1 MNNIRL
7 KLNGNWIQLPDDIN
21 LNLSKSFIDDENDFS
36 YSFELPA
43 TAEVQQSLNYNNKL
57 HVLNKFS
64 SKIKA
69 ELWAYE
75 SLVLDGYLYI
85 DTANDKYYSC
95 NLIGKKNI
103 VTELSDIVDDER
115 TINKLK
121 PDKYKYRLNTIDIVP
136 VKVNSKYDASKIGEE
151 PYRCDNLGLIYP
163 LSYYGQPFTNDT
175 VGLYTVNS
183 DQPLYQGY
191 TDFGIYNKD
200 DNNDNVIDKFA
211 ILNPGTY
218 MVPSFN
224 VTDIVKSIFID
235 KYGDDVK
242 FSGNFFN
249 NPDFSNLYQTFQG
262 TIDDYYNRDNK
273 PVLTYLHSRRIGMV
287 SDGKSTVRDI
297 DGKIFEFI
305 PDNDKYVEVTED
317 SKIKFFC
324 YKLLNRTNGSDFK
337 YNDTTDKYLN
347 PIDVTDN
354 EYKNI
359 VIRPKKSGWYNIS
372 GRFVLNYNKEHESDV
387 YVTQPYQKGKI
398 FSHDS
403 TTNYLDVHSSISS
416 YVNTP
421 SHINTGSHIINDT
434 ATFYNNIWEFQIV
447 KKDSDPKLY
456 SNIYS
461 SKIQDLQGNINY
473 IKKPWF
479 KFELSGSDD
488 RGIYVPTIYGD
499 EDKNNKFPYIKFP
512 TNQSTIL
519 SNDDD
524 LVMSIRIGNQTSF
537 PIEDNIQS
545 KYFNRSTYGNI
556 LNLPIIDK
564 TSESDDYYY
573 GFKQTDEG
581 PVPDSEGVND
591 SVGGLNGINLIRLD
605 GNFVDISSMDY
616 WKTNYY
622 RGFGWTNQIKDGR
635 TIGNV
640 THKTYSKDTAFQIL
654 NNKSYSTNIKDS
666 SCKYILLKQKTGTGD
681 PGIGAYYDG
690 SKVPWKLNFDD
701 FSNVVFSRPDSDDN
715 TEGFE
720 FNVKFN
726 DYTVQDPF
734 SDTPIFTEITSN
746 ENSSAVVNYSNA
758 VYLEKG
764 VEYEFRLITPVIKDF
779 ATLEDEEPTE
789 YPVATNIDDFEFYIR
804 YFGCNEEDIDY
815 NVLKD
820 SFYRGYNYT
829 YFTQY
834 LPEEKVKDWLDN
846 LVNTF
851 NLSIKYDN
859 KNNEVII
866 ASKKNLDD
874 LRNVDDILNI
884 DKFVDFGT
892 IVSENNITI
901 ERKDLPKNF
910 IFNWGFSSE
919 DEPEVDINESNTS
932 FNIYTGGSEDDKLI
946 KSKYLPPSF
955 SSLYDST
962 NKISTPKEIYGRYD
976 KGNMSTEYIIGS
988 SIPVISKVKDFEGLL
1003 SGDYNKYNFSGS
1015 NKARLFYWYGN
1026 KDLKHITIP
1035 LGSSDI
1041 ILPRALN
1048 YDMYDK
1054 YFEEYQTNQNIP
1066 NQIFPTFVSKN
1077 PKTGVDLKNPLTI
1090 LNKYWIETPSLEYI
1104 EVTAYL
1110 PVYIY
1115 NNLTNSSIVKL
1126 DDSYFKIIKI
1136 DEYNI
1141 TGDFSCKITLS
1152 PI

>member
-1 MNNIRL
+1 MSNIRL

-57 HVLNKFS
+57 HVFNKFS

-103 VTELSDIVDDER
+103 ITELSDIVDDER

-121 PDKYKYRLNTIDIVP
+121 PDKYKYVLNTIDKAPI
-136 VKVNSKYDASKIGEE
+136 KVNSRYDASKIGEE

-163 LSYYGQPFTNDT
+163 LSYYGQPFTND
-175 VGLYTVNS
+175 VEGLNTVNS
-183 DQPLYQGY
+183 NWPLYQGY
-191 TDFGIYNKD
+191 TDFNIYSNT
-200 DNNDNVIDKFA
+200 NNDNAIDKFA
-211 ILNPGTY
+211 ISNPDRY
-218 MVPSFN
+218 MAPSFN

-273 PVLTYLHSRRIGMV
+273 PVLTHLHSGRIGMV
-287 SDGKSTVRDI
+287 SSDGKSTVRDA

-305 PDNDKYVEVTED
+305 PDNDEVIVADDDD

-337 YNDTTDKYLN
+337 YDDTTDEYLN
-347 PIDVTDN
+347 PIDVTAN
-354 EYKNI
+354 TFKNI

-372 GRFVLNYNKEHESDV
+372 GRFVLNYNKEYTNEEV
-387 YVTQPYQKGKI
+387 KQRYYQRGKI
-398 FSHDS
+398 FSREGS
-403 TTNYLDVHSSISS
+403 KYNYLDVHSSISS
-416 YVNTP
+416 YVDSDSVYGTP
-421 SHINTGSHIINDT
+421 INIINDT

-447 KKDSDPKLY
+447 KSDSEPKLY

-461 SKIQDLQGNINY
+461 PRIQDLQGNINFV
-473 IKKPWF
+473 KTPKL
-479 KFELSGSDD
+479 ELSDLDDQD
-488 RGIYVPTIYGD
+488 RGIYIPTSYGD
-499 EDKNNKFPYIKFP
+499 SPETKNKFPYIKFP
-512 TNQSTIL
+512 ENQSTIL
-519 SNDDD
+519 SSDED

-537 PIEDNIQS
+537 LTEDNIQA
-545 KYFNRSTYGNI
+545 KYFNRSTYGNL
-556 LNLPIIDK
+556 LNLPIIDLAE
-564 TSESDDYYY
+564 TRDYFY
-573 GFKQTDEG
+573 GFKQTETG
-581 PVPDSEGVND
+581 PNIDNINVND
-591 SVGGLNGINLIRLD
+591 SIGFLSENSLKGINLIRLD
-605 GNFVDISSMDY
+605 GDLISQYS
-616 WKTNYY
+616 WQSNYFND
-622 RGFGWTNQIKDGR
+622 FGWAKQLKGGSANLTY
-635 TIGNV
+635 
-640 THKTYSKDTAFQIL
+640 KTYSKDTAFQIL
-654 NNKSYSTNIKDS
+654 NNKSYSANFNDS
-666 SCKYILLKQKTGTGD
+666 FCNYILLKKRIEAEKG
-681 PGIGAYYDG
+681 YEG
-690 SKVPWKLNFDD
+690 SRVPWKLNFDD
-701 FSNVVFSRPDSDDN
+701 FGTGVFSNPDSDIN
-715 TEGFE
+715 WFRVGIY
-720 FNVKFN
+720 

-746 ENSSAVVNYSNA
+746 KNSSAVVNYSNA

-779 ATLEDEEPTE
+779 PIYGEDPVE
-789 YPVATNIDDFEFYIR
+789 YPVATNIDDFDFYIR
-804 YFGCNEEDIDY
+804 YFGCNEEEIDY

-834 LPEEKVKDWLDN
+834 LPEEKAKDWLDN

-919 DEPEVDINESNTS
+919 DEPEVDINENNTS

-1041 ILPRALN
+1041 ILPRTLN

-1115 NNLTNSSIVKL
+1115 NNLINSTIVKL
-1126 DDSYFKIIKI
+1126 DNSYFKIIKI

-1152 PI
+1152 PV